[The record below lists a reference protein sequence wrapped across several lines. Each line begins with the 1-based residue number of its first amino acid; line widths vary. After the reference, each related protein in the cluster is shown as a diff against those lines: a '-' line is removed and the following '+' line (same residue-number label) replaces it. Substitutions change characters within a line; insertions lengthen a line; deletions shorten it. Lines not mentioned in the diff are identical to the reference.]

1 MPGAT
6 PPDGIEHTARQDARP
21 ETEGAAPDVD
31 LTATEAAAPDVDLTE
46 VLAERDAL
54 ARRVEELEDRP
65 TKRRRFRRIGAVIL
79 LILSVLLFAVSVPA
93 TWARRTL
100 TDTDRYV
107 ATVGPLADDPAVQS
121 YLARTV
127 TTSLFDALDV
137 ETRLDTAL
145 SERAPRLVFLAGPVA
160 GAVQGFI
167 EDRMLSLFQSEAF
180 SSYWVRAN
188 RFVHGQLIA
197 ALEGEG
203 GTLVVSDGR
212 VILDL
217 LPLVNRGITAVADVI
232 GQLLGRTIELPELTG
247 REVPVEA
254 VARIEAAL
262 GIDLPERFGTIVV
275 YDSDELAAVQDA
287 VNLASRSITLLVAA
301 LILVLIAALW
311 ASTSRRRTLIQLMT
325 AFVVVLVVERRFA
338 ITAANDIVDSA
349 RAENADAARAVVD
362 QVLGSLL
369 SFTAWLLAIAIVVLI
384 VSLVTGPYPWA
395 VRIRRWVADVG
406 SAAAGTARGGATGP
420 AAPWIAAH
428 RGPLLIGGVA
438 VFAIG
443 VLLLDLS
450 LAGLFVAALAL
461 AAYVLAINRIAATAT
476 QAAEIGIGQNHPA
489 NQRQEVTP

>member
-1 MPGAT
+1 MPGASPADRT
-6 PPDGIEHTARQDARP
+6 QDATRQDG
-21 ETEGAAPDVD
+21 GAE
-31 LTATEAAAPDVDLTE
+31 TEAAAPDVDLTE
-46 VLAERDAL
+46 EEAAPDVDLTEEKAAPDVGLTDVIAERDAL

-65 TKRRRFRRIGAVIL
+65 TKRRRARRVGAVIL
-79 LILSVLLFAVSVPA
+79 VALSVLLFAVTVPA

-107 ATVGPLADDPAVQS
+107 ATVGPLAEDPAIQR

-137 ETRLDTAL
+137 QTRLDAAL

-160 GAVQGFI
+160 GAVRGFI

-188 RFVHGQLIA
+188 RFLHEQLIA
-197 ALEGEG
+197 ALEGGE
-203 GTLVVSDGR
+203 GTLVISDGR
-212 VILDL
+212 VVLDL
-217 LPLVNRGITAVADVI
+217 LPLVQRGMTAVGDVI

-287 VNLASRSITLLVAA
+287 VNVASRSITLLVGA
-301 LILVLIAALW
+301 LVLALIAALW

-338 ITAANDIVDSA
+338 IAAANSIVDRA

-369 SFTAWLLAIAIVVLI
+369 SFTTWLLAIAIVVLI

-395 VRIRRWVADVG
+395 VRFRRWVADVA
-406 SAAAGTARGGATGP
+406 SAAAGSVRGDATGP
-420 AAPWIAAH
+420 AVPWIAAH
-428 RGPLLIGGVA
+428 RSPLLIGGA
-438 VFAIG
+438 AIFAIG

-450 LAGLFVAALAL
+450 LSGLLVAALVL
-461 AAYVLAINRIAATAT
+461 AVYVLGINRIAAASA
-476 QAAEIGIGQNHPA
+476 QHG
-489 NQRQEVTP
+489 

>member
-1 MPGAT
+1 MPGASPADRMQGAT
-6 PPDGIEHTARQDARP
+6 RQNGGA
-21 ETEGAAPDVD
+21 ETEAAPPDVD
-31 LTATEAAAPDVDLTE
+31 LTETEAAAPDDDLTETEAAAPDVDLTE
-46 VLAERDAL
+46 VVAERDAL

-65 TKRRRFRRIGAVIL
+65 TKRRRARHVGAVIL
-79 LILSVLLFAVSVPA
+79 LALSVLLFAVTVPA

-107 ATVGPLADDPAVQS
+107 ATVGPLADDPAIQR

-137 ETRLDTAL
+137 QTRLDAAL
-145 SERAPRLVFLAGPVA
+145 SERAPRLVFLAGPVT
-160 GAVQGFI
+160 GAVRSFI
-167 EDRMLSLFQSEAF
+167 EDRMLALFQGEAF

-188 RFVHGQLIA
+188 RFVHEQLIA

-203 GTLVVSDGR
+203 GTLVISDGR
-212 VILDL
+212 VVLDL
-217 LPLVNRGITAVADVI
+217 LPLVERGMTAVGDVI

-275 YDSDELAAVQDA
+275 YDADELAAVQDA
-287 VNLASRSITLLVAA
+287 VNVASRSITLLVGA
-301 LILVLIAALW
+301 LILALIAALW

-338 ITAANDIVDSA
+338 IAAANNIVDRA

-369 SFTAWLLAIAIVVLI
+369 SFTTWLLAIAIVVLI

-395 VRIRRWVADVG
+395 VRFRRWVVDLA
-406 SAAAGTARGGATGP
+406 SAAAGTVRGGATGP
-420 AAPWIAAH
+420 AVPWIAAH
-428 RGPLLIGGVA
+428 RGALLIGGAA

-443 VLLLDLS
+443 VLLLELS
-450 LAGLFVAALAL
+450 LAGLLVAALVL
-461 AAYVLAINRIAATAT
+461 AAYVLAINRIGAASA
-476 QAAEIGIGQNHPA
+476 QPAE
-489 NQRQEVTP
+489 